1 MKPLTEIVAE
11 LERRTG
17 GIRTRSMEKT
27 IEVNEQALIRLLAAF
42 RAGEKLAKTEY
53 TDNSG
58 GEYTSR
64 CPHCENRLGTPH
76 AEECPLLAWD
86 AAVKGDE

>member
-27 IEVNEQALIRLLAAF
+27 VNVNEIELCRLLAAF
-42 RAGEKLAKTEY
+42 RAGEALRDGCGMAGHNMKPDVDCLICSAMLE
-53 TDNSG
+53 
-58 GEYTSR
+58 
-64 CPHCENRLGTPH
+64 
-76 AEECPLLAWD
+76 WD
-86 AAVKGDE
+86 AAVRGGWK

>member
-27 IEVNEQALIRLLAAF
+27 VNVNEIELCRLLAAF
-42 RAGEKLAKTEY
+42 RAGEEMRAAIF
-53 TDNSG
+53 NSDFPAF
-58 GEYTSR
+58 E
-64 CPHCENRLGTPH
+64 H
-76 AEECPLLAWD
+76 AEAKYI
-86 AAVKGDE
+86 AIVRGDGE